1 METINWALI
10 GVILIIGGCAWK
22 GKRAGF
28 IKSAFS
34 ACSLILSIVGAVI
47 LGPIVKTLL
56 PDNPIFSYVLAFIIA
71 SIGLSVACSVLDIVA
86 KLPVLKQINKTGGLF
101 VGLLEGVL
109 RVWVV
114 FIILDMFATTQW
126 GNALLVMI
134 HSNEYV
140 RMLYENN
147 WLYIIWNIF

>member
-1 METINWALI
+1 METINWALL
-10 GVILIIGGCAWK
+10 GVIIIIGGYAWK
-22 GKRAGF
+22 GKRVGF

-47 LGPIVKTLL
+47 LGPIIKVIL
-56 PDNPIFSYVLAFIIA
+56 PDSPIFSYILAFIIA
-71 SIGLSVACSVLDIVA
+71 SIGLSVACGVLDIVA
-86 KLPVLKQINKTGGLF
+86 KLPVLRQINQTGGLL
-101 VGLLEGVL
+101 VGLVEGVL

-126 GNALLVMI
+126 GNTLLVMV

-147 WLYIIWNIF
+147 LLYMLWNIF